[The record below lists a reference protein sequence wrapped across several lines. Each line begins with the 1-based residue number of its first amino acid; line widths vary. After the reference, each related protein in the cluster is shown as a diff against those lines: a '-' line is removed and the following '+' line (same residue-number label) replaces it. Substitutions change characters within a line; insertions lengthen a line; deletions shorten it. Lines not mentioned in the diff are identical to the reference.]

1 MTTLKEIEYK
11 LLQINKRLGYSVEKY
26 KPYRV
31 GNNLVSNIGHYY
43 LQRAYGRNRILQ
55 VVNEQGGARDVS
67 SSGTKAEVYTFLQ
80 GMLEAVQTLE
90 SRV

>member
-31 GNNLVSNIGHYY
+31 GNNLVSNKGHYY
-43 LQRAYGRNRILQ
+43 LERAYSRNRILQ
-55 VVNEQGGARDVS
+55 VVNEQGGARNVS
-67 SSGTKAEVYTFLQ
+67 PSGTKAEIYTFLQ
-80 GMLEAVQTLE
+80 GMIEALE

>member
-31 GNNLVSNIGHYY
+31 NNNLVSNKGHYY

-80 GMLEAVQTLE
+80 GMLEALE

>member
-26 KPYRV
+26 KPYRI
-31 GNNLVSNIGHYY
+31 GNNLVSNKGHYY

-67 SSGTKAEVYTFLQ
+67 SSGTKAEVYIFLQ
-80 GMLEAVQTLE
+80 GMLEALE

>member
-26 KPYRV
+26 KPYSV
-31 GNNLVSNIGHYY
+31 GNNLVSNKGHYY

-80 GMLEAVQTLE
+80 GMIEALE

>member
-55 VVNEQGGARDVS
+55 VVNKQGGARDVS

>member
-31 GNNLVSNIGHYY
+31 GNNLVSNKGHYY
-43 LQRAYGRNRILQ
+43 LQRAYGRNRI
-55 VVNEQGGARDVS
+55 S
-67 SSGTKAEVYTFLQ
+67 F
-80 GMLEAVQTLE
+80 
-90 SRV
+90 

>member
-1 MTTLKEIEYK
+1 MTTLKEIEYN
-11 LLQINKRLGYSVEKY
+11 LLQINKRLGCSVEKY
-26 KPYRV
+26 KPYRI
-31 GNNLVSNIGHYY
+31 GNNLVSNKGHYY
-43 LQRAYGRNRILQ
+43 LERAYGRNRILQ

-80 GMLEAVQTLE
+80 GMLEALE

>member
-55 VVNEQGGARDVS
+55 VVNQQGGARDVS

>member
-80 GMLEAVQTLE
+80 GMIEALE

>member
-11 LLQINKRLGYSVEKY
+11 LSQINKRLGYSVEKY

-31 GNNLVSNIGHYY
+31 NNNLVSNKGHYY
-43 LQRAYGRNRILQ
+43 SQRAYGRNRILQ

-67 SSGTKAEVYTFLQ
+67 SSGTKAQVYTFLQ
-80 GMLEAVQTLE
+80 GMLEALE

>member
-11 LLQINKRLGYSVEKY
+11 LSQINKRLGYSVEKY
-26 KPYRV
+26 KPYRI
-31 GNNLVSNIGHYY
+31 GKNLVSNKGHYY

-55 VVNEQGGARDVS
+55 VVNEQGGARDIS
-67 SSGTKAEVYTFLQ
+67 PSGTKAEVYIFLQ
-80 GMLEAVQTLE
+80 GMLEALE